1 MKNIFRLILL
11 ILTFSSCL
19 SSHAQSTSSCRYA
32 LKIKSENGKRLCLSD
47 YQFSQ
52 ESIAYGKTV
61 ADVVLASKCYALALS
76 IDPTCKAIGVSA
88 IDQSHCNN
96 AFFDNPRE
104 QDAYSQCVTKGCP
117 CTLVISSVAQVV
129 NSTVI
134 NAWEENLGA
143 PVASSTPEKNAAPPK
158 RASTPIAQEE
168 NRPEIRI
175 EKPTSTLRANV
186 SQPDEDGLVIIN
198 IQTQGDT
205 ESISI
210 NGEAQDTLQDGKY
223 SFGTYK
229 YQRHIKIGQVAS
241 FHVVVKGLDGRVE
254 TKILTASRKIAQE
267 KETISELIPTAIK
280 KSPPRDAVAIII
292 GITDYKNLPR
302 AEFANDDAASFYDY
316 AVRGLGIRPENIKL
330 LIDKEAKQIE
340 IYRAFKTWLPS
351 KVKSTTEVYV
361 FYSGH
366 GLPTEDGKSIY
377 FLPLKVDKDF
387 LAETAINQAQI
398 VAAIQATNPKSVTFF
413 LDSCYSG
420 LARGGQTLI
429 ASARP
434 VTLQAKQSLF
444 PSNFTVMSAS
454 RHDQISSSSPDLKHG
469 IFSYYLMKGMEGD
482 ADANKDGK
490 ITFGE
495 MQKYLSE
502 QVSRQAGMVNRQQ
515 TPVIVGDADKV
526 LISR

>member
-1 MKNIFRLILL
+1 MKIFFRLLL
-11 ILTFSSCL
+11 LAITLATCTTSL
-19 SSHAQSTSSCRYA
+19 AQSTSSCRYP
-32 LKIKSENGKRLCLSD
+32 LKIKSENGKPLCLSD

-52 ESIAYGKTV
+52 ESITYGKTV

-76 IDPTCKAIGVSA
+76 NEPSCKAIGVST
-88 IDQSHCNN
+88 ISQSHCNN
-96 AFFDNPRE
+96 AFFDVPRE
-104 QDAYSQCVTKGCP
+104 QDAYSQCVNKGCP
-117 CTLVISSVAQVV
+117 CSVVISSVAQIV
-129 NSTVI
+129 NSSVI
-134 NAWEENLGA
+134 NAWEENLSA
-143 PVASSTPEKNAAPPK
+143 PIATITSEKNTTPPK
-158 RASTPIAQEE
+158 RISTPIAQEE
-168 NRPEIRI
+168 SRSEIKTERV
-175 EKPTSTLRANV
+175 EAPLRANI
-186 SQPDEDGLVIIN
+186 SQPDEDGLVTIN
-198 IQTQGDT
+198 IQTRGDT

-229 YQRHIKIGQVAS
+229 YQRHIKMGQVAS
-241 FHVVVKGLDGRVE
+241 FHVVVKSLDGRVE
-254 TKILTASRKIAQE
+254 TKTLTASRKIAQE
-267 KETISELIPTAIK
+267 KETVSELTPTAIK
-280 KSPPRDAVAIII
+280 KSSPRDAVAIII

-330 LIDKEAKQIE
+330 LIDKEAEQIE

-351 KVKSTTEVYV
+351 KIKSTTELYV

-398 VAAIQATNPKSVTFF
+398 VSAIQSTNPKSVTFF

-434 VTLQAKQSLF
+434 VTLQSKQLLF
-444 PSNFTVMSAS
+444 PPNFTVFSAS
-454 RHDQISSSSPDLKHG
+454 RHDQISSSSPELKHG

-502 QVSRQAGMVNRQQ
+502 QVPRQAGMVNRQQ